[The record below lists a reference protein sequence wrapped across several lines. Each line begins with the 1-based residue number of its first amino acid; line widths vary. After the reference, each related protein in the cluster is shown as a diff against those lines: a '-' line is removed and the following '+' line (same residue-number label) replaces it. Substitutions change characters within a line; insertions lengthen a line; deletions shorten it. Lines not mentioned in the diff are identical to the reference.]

1 MDDSVC
7 SRSSQW
13 REWSEQTCEQ
23 INVLQFDKMSELG
36 GGEMHLPMKVERAM
50 GRQIV
55 ASAAS
60 QREVILDQVG
70 KGDLDILSKGNHMCQ
85 LTEVST
91 AGQVREPQVV
101 PCDWSKMYSIS
112 G

>member
-1 MDDSVC
+1 MDDSLC

-13 REWSEQTCEQ
+13 REWSEQ
-23 INVLQFDKMSELG
+23 NALQFDKMSELG
-36 GGEMHLPMKVERAM
+36 GGEIYLPMKVERAL
-50 GRQIV
+50 GRQVV
-55 ASAAS
+55 ASATS

-70 KGDLDILSKGNHMCQ
+70 KGDLDVLSKGNHMCQ
-85 LTEVST
+85 LTEMST
-91 AGQVREPQVV
+91 ARQVRGPQVV